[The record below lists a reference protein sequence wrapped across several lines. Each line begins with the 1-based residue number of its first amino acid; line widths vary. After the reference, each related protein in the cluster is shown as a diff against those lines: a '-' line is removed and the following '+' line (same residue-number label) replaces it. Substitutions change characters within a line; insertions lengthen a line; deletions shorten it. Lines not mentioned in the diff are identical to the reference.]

1 MLKDTITTVLFD
13 LDGTLL
19 PMDQEQF
26 TRAYFG
32 LLVQK
37 AAPFG
42 LKPQPTIEAVWA
54 RHQGH
59 GEKRRLCA
67 QPPAV
72 LGHLL
77 PPWWGVEE
85 ETLRPVFDKFY
96 AQEFHGARSAC
107 GENPYAKRAVQ
118 GLRDQGYDV
127 ILATNP
133 IFPLEGGAHQALLGG
148 PDAEE
153 DFSLVTTYES
163 SSYTKPNPAYF
174 TQILQQAGKRPQECL
189 MVGNDLAEDTG
200 AVAAGLS
207 LYVVT
212 DCLENGDKGDLS
224 QYPHG
229 SFQEFLS
236 FALSS

>member
-54 RHQGH
+54 GTKAMVKNDGSVPNH
-59 GEKRRLCA
+59 RRFWDTFCPL
-67 QPPAV
+67 V
-72 LGHLL
+72 
-77 PPWWGVEE
+77 GVEE

-133 IFPLEGGAHQALLGG
+133 IFPLEGVRTRLSWVGLT
-148 PDAEE
+148 PE

-236 FALSS
+236 FAGLS